1 MEQFSLLTLSAVI
14 FGLATFVWRARPDSA
29 INRWFA
35 AYTVSMGLWI
45 LGIAGL
51 YGGSHLDFWGRF
63 TFASASLIPA
73 NFLAFTRRYPSR
85 ANWPSP
91 KILIVIFSIGAVI
104 AVLSLTTPLLVYDV
118 SFGEGGLS
126 RKTGILYVPFLI
138 YFLIIWVA
146 ALGVFIAQWKKA
158 RGLARAQVQYLGVGL
173 LLSGLGGITVN
184 LIIPAAT
191 GLSTHSAI
199 GPYFTLL
206 LVLLVGHAIIR
217 HRLMDLRLII
227 GRGLALLLAG
237 GLLSAVL
244 IFVIR
249 FGLPAASARSIAMP
263 FEALIIIGVAF
274 ITISDAGRKVIAR
287 LIDPYLHRGH
297 SDYSTALRQATH
309 RLNHLMQPKQLAAEL
324 QAITNDA
331 FVPESFAMTAWRE
344 DLGTLEIVS
353 EERELAAPI
362 DLNAVLT
369 LLKHS
374 PSPSAALLTS
384 RGEKTPRADAEKALL
399 KAGVEVMMIL
409 GRRGEIFGS
418 VLLGARKSGDA
429 YFTKDL
435 DYIESLAELASIS
448 LENALLYRQR
458 IQMLEYSERLLEAL
472 DSAVV
477 AVDVTGC
484 MTSFNS
490 AAKSLLGLQDAD
502 KGSSLSLLP
511 GEIGWA
517 LALAIAGPD
526 SPREIELSIDH
537 KDRGLIPVILSTA
550 VLRDE
555 NHNATGGLVVVTDL
569 STVKTLERN
578 QRRIE
583 HLAMMAQFYAGIAHE
598 IRSPLTSIS
607 NFISMLPDRFDDSE
621 YRDTAV
627 RLLPSE
633 VDRIVRLA
641 ERLRLMA
648 PSEDGR
654 LTRVALLPLL
664 NDIIALHIQPAS
676 DRQITLTL
684 ECPNEIPDILGDPGQ
699 LIQLFVNLLRN
710 GIEAMPAGGALTI
723 RCIELR
729 QTASVLVEVTDQGVG
744 IEPGLQP
751 KIFQPFFTTKAS
763 GTGLGL
769 SICKEIA
776 DFHRARLTLFSRGRG
791 NGTVA
796 SVEFP
801 AMASDASRD
810 NDAQTFRRVTVR
822 RSAEQA
828 NR

>member
-1 MEQFSLLTLSAVI
+1 MEQVSLLTLSAI
-14 FGLATFVWRARPDSA
+14 ILALATFVWRAHPDNT

-35 AYTVSMGLWI
+35 AYTVSMALWI

-51 YGGSHLDFWGRF
+51 SGGSYLDFWGRF

-73 NFLAFTRRYPSR
+73 AFLAFTRRYPSKAR
-85 ANWPSP
+85 WPSSTT
-91 KILIVIFSIGAVI
+91 LLTIFGIGTVFAVF
-104 AVLSLTTPLLVYDV
+104 SLTTPLLVYDV
-118 SFGEGGLS
+118 SLDESGLS
-126 RKTGILYVPFLI
+126 RRTGILYVPFSV
-138 YFLIIWVA
+138 YFLVVWIA
-146 ALGVFIAQWKKA
+146 ALGVFIAQWKHA
-158 RGLARAQVQYLGVGL
+158 RGLARAQLQYLGVGL

-184 LIIPAAT
+184 LIIPIAT
-191 GLSTHSAI
+191 GSSAYSAI
-199 GPYFTLL
+199 GPYFTLF
-206 LVLLVGHAIIR
+206 LVILVAHAIIR

-237 GLLSAVL
+237 GLLSGILIVAVRL
-244 IFVIR
+244 
-249 FGLPAASARSIAMP
+249 GLPATSPRSLALPLDAFIVIA
-263 FEALIIIGVAF
+263 VAF
-274 ITISDAGRKVIAR
+274 ITVSQAGRQVIAKV
-287 LIDPYLHRGH
+287 IDPYLYRGRLDH
-297 SDYSTALRQATH
+297 SVALRQATH
-309 RLNHLMQPKQLAAEL
+309 RLNHLMQPEQLADEL

-331 FVPESFAMTAWRE
+331 FAPESFAMAAWRP
-344 DLGTLEIVS
+344 DIGALEIVS
-353 EERELAAPI
+353 QDSNMTAHI
-362 DLNAVLT
+362 DLNAVLS
-369 LLKHS
+369 LLKQS
-374 PSPSAALLTS
+374 PSPSVTLLMP
-384 RGEKTPRADAEKALL
+384 RGDRTPRAKAEEVLF
-399 KAGVEVMMIL
+399 KAGVEVVMIL

-418 VLLGARKSGDA
+418 VLLGPRKSGDA

-435 DYIESLAELASIS
+435 DYIESLTELASIS

-472 DSAVV
+472 DSGVV
-477 AVDVTGC
+477 AVDVNGHI
-484 MTSFNS
+484 TSFNS
-490 AAKSLLGLQDAD
+490 AAKSLLGLDAAD
-502 KGSSLSLLP
+502 RGAGLSRLP

-526 SPREIELSIDH
+526 SPREIEVSIDH
-537 KDRGLIPVILSTA
+537 KHRGLIPVILSTA

-607 NFISMLPDRFDDSE
+607 NFIAMLPDRFDDSE
-621 YRDTAV
+621 YRDTAI

-654 LTRVALLPLL
+654 LTRVALASLL
-664 NDIIALHIQPAS
+664 NDIIALHLQPAAN
-676 DRQITLTL
+676 RQIRLTL
-684 ECPNEIPDILGDPGQ
+684 ECPNSIPDILGDPGQ

-710 GIEAMPAGGALTI
+710 GIEAMPTGGSLTI
-723 RCIELR
+723 QCTERPH
-729 QTASVLVEVTDQGVG
+729 TKSVLVEITDQGVG
-744 IEPGLQP
+744 IEPALYP
-751 KIFQPFFTTKAS
+751 KIFHPFFTTKPS

-776 DFHRARLTLFSRGRG
+776 DFHRAHLTISSRGRG

-796 SVEFP
+796 AVEFS
-801 AMASDASRD
+801 ALA
-810 NDAQTFRRVTVR
+810 NDAHRDVDKSVMIPKRAAVQ
-822 RSAEQA
+822 
-828 NR
+828 